1 MKKFLRVFLA
11 VAALTL
17 TTIGTVI
24 DALRASYWEMG
35 SGFKSVIE
43 FAKELR
49 HWIETDE

>member
-1 MKKFLRVFLA
+1 MLLFPTHFF
-11 VAALTL
+11 TEG
-17 TTIGTVI
+17 IPGTVI